1 MEAASNNHNNQALE
15 IAALKAQVTL
25 LQSSWHDALQSNF
38 RAQSLLTDPDG
49 FVCKIMN
56 LQKQFPDN
64 FTAVSEARNLL
75 MDLCDL
81 QRQVAF
87 TGRCIAG
94 VTNPNASLF
103 SDQRVNHSTS
113 GLTTILVD
121 TSDPSFRP
129 EH

>member
-1 MEAASNNHNNQALE
+1 MENKMEAASNNHNNQALE

-75 MDLCDL
+75 MDLMK
-81 QRQVAF
+81 
-87 TGRCIAG
+87 
-94 VTNPNASLF
+94 
-103 SDQRVNHSTS
+103 
-113 GLTTILVD
+113 
-121 TSDPSFRP
+121 
-129 EH
+129 